1 MTSGLPTW
9 FSQLD
14 LLSRFPDL
22 GFCGFSGSESHRNF
36 IRRILDVYQVK
47 STTPNSPPTGRWK
60 ISSQTRGP
68 QGRG

>member
-22 GFCGFSGSESHRNF
+22 GSVGLVALKAIEISFAGF
-36 IRRILDVYQVK
+36 LMC
-47 STTPNSPPTGRWK
+47 
-60 ISSQTRGP
+60 TR
-68 QGRG
+68 